1 MSPQAGEGTMPS
13 QGLAEDGG
21 DGAPGG
27 IVVPVQVTGQA
38 GRQVQAVPAL
48 GRFGAHGRV
57 TDDGLA
63 R

>member
-1 MSPQAGEGTMPS
+1 MSSRAGAGAMPS
-13 QGLAEDGG
+13 RWPAEDGG

>member
-1 MSPQAGEGTMPS
+1 MTPQAGEGTMPS
-13 QGLAEDGG
+13 RRPAEDGG

-27 IVVPVQVTGQA
+27 IVVPVQVTGEA
-38 GRQVQAVPAL
+38 SRQVQAMPAL
-48 GRFGAHGRV
+48 GRFGARGRV